1 MVEAETSSLISLR
14 QDCRPSQE
22 PLPGTLLQCL
32 GFLNIPW
39 QVVTLQEQKVGP
51 NQCLGTWGGCLFY
64 MMLEVPMTPPV
75 CRWALRRREVSL
87 AAGFPP
93 GISFTIRAF
102 CLHLQGQNKIL
113 TSQSCPP
120 LHSTVESQNDSL
132 DWDSQSL
139 WTNNYLI
146 QEHTFRPKQLLVM
159 KQNKT
164 NWQPAEIKCFSIF
177 LFLILIKKNL

>member
-1 MVEAETSSLISLR
+1 MLEAETSSLISLR
-14 QDCRPSQE
+14 QDCRPYQE
-22 PLPGTLLQCL
+22 PLPGTLLQCP

-120 LHSTVESQNDSL
+120 FTSLLSHRMIPWTEILKTYEQIIIWSRNTHSGQNNS
-132 DWDSQSL
+132 W
-139 WTNNYLI
+139 
-146 QEHTFRPKQLLVM
+146 
-159 KQNKT
+159 
-164 NWQPAEIKCFSIF
+164 
-177 LFLILIKKNL
+177 